1 MGGGLDLGK
10 IRSMKGGRFI
20 YGWVYDLKGGCM
32 SVKGDFKFRAL
43 GYVYFK
49 QWYTGLKCRALES
62 KAYFYKSNGGI
73 MVMAD
78 KKDVQFDWE
87 GSML

>member
-1 MGGGLDLGK
+1 LDFESACLA
-10 IRSMKGGRFI
+10 KGGRFG
-20 YGWVYDLKGGCM
+20 YDWVNDPKGGCM

-87 GSML
+87 GGLL